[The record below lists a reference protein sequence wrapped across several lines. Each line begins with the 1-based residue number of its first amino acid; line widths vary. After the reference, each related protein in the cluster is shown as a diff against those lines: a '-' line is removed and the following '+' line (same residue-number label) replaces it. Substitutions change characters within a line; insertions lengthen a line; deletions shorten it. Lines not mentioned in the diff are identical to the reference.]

1 MSKQKRPGFES
12 QQLLSVHF
20 PLRMVVKEIYEVK
33 QCSVLN
39 CAMRSSLLMIDLA
52 LKSLPPSKQKKWYWR
67 ECFVC
72 NTFSK
77 AQLTS
82 HKMEH
87 NNRHYF
93 QSLFLCSCMWCIAH
107 DWSKEFHCKFNQPV
121 AAKMIQLQNPL
132 LRFLKTTK
140 GNFSGEDF

>member
-52 LKSLPPSKQKKWYWR
+52 LKSLPPSKQKKWY
-67 ECFVC
+67 CLQHIFKG
-72 NTFSK
+72 TID
-77 AQLTS
+77 LT
-82 HKMEH
+82 
-87 NNRHYF
+87 
-93 QSLFLCSCMWCIAH
+93 
-107 DWSKEFHCKFNQPV
+107 
-121 AAKMIQLQNPL
+121 QNG
-132 LRFLKTTK
+132 TQ
-140 GNFSGEDF
+140 

>member
-52 LKSLPPSKQKKWYWR
+52 LKSLPPSKQKNGID
-67 ECFVC
+67 ENASFA
-72 NTFSK
+72 THF
-77 AQLTS
+77 Q
-82 HKMEH
+82 
-87 NNRHYF
+87 RH
-93 QSLFLCSCMWCIAH
+93 
-107 DWSKEFHCKFNQPV
+107 D
-121 AAKMIQLQNPL
+121 
-132 LRFLKTTK
+132 
-140 GNFSGEDF
+140 